1 MAADFEV
8 RRDDLTE
15 TRIVPSEPGDLRAGE
30 ALLVV
35 DRFAFT
41 ANNITYAAFGD
52 RLKYWQFFPAEGA
65 WGRIPAWG
73 YGTVVASECAGVA
86 PGERYYGY
94 YPMSTHVR
102 LRPDRVSDAGFGD
115 GAAHRQPLHPLYNQ
129 YSRTSADPLYDR
141 EREPHTLLLRPLFI
155 TSFVLDDLLDDNGY
169 FGADAVVLSSASSK
183 TAWGVAF
190 LLSERKRRGASV
202 HVIGLTSP
210 RNFEYV
216 KRLGLYDTVVTYD
229 VYATLPRSLRIAYVD
244 FAGDAAVRAN
254 LHQHFGENVVYST
267 AVGFSHN
274 ETSQAPA
281 ASVALPGAAPSQFF
295 APDQIR
301 KRSREW
307 GRDGFASRFADAWR
321 AVIVPAS
328 DPAKGWLRVAE
339 GRGAGAVERIYR
351 DALAG
356 RVAPDAGN
364 VLTLC

>member
-1 MAADFEV
+1 MIADFEV
-8 RRDDLTE
+8 RRDDLTQ
-15 TRIVPSEPGDLRAGE
+15 TRIVSSEPGDLRSGE
-30 ALLVV
+30 ALLAV

-52 RLKYWQFFPAEGA
+52 RLKYWQFFPAEGP

-73 YGTVVASECAGVA
+73 YGTVVASECAGVV
-86 PGERYYGY
+86 PGERYYGF

-102 LRPDRVSDAGFGD
+102 VRPERLSDAGFGD
-115 GAAHRQPLHPLYNQ
+115 GAEHRQPLHPLYNQ
-129 YSRTSADPLYDR
+129 YSRTGTDPLYDR
-141 EREPHTLLLRPLFI
+141 EREPQTLLLRPLFI

-169 FGADAVVLSSASSK
+169 FGADTVVLSSASSK

-202 HVIGLTSP
+202 HIVGLTSP
-210 RNFEYV
+210 RNLEYV
-216 KRLGLYDTVVTYD
+216 KRLGFYDTVFTYD
-229 VYATLPRSLRIAYVD
+229 AYATLPEDLQIAYVD
-244 FAGDAAVRAN
+244 FAGDAALRER
-254 LHQHFGENVVYST
+254 LHRHFGENVRYST
-267 AVGFSHN
+267 AVGFSHV
-274 ETSQAPA
+274 ETLQAPA
-281 ASVALPGAAPSQFF
+281 PAVALPGAVPSQFF

-307 GRDGFASRFADAWR
+307 GRDGFASRFADGWR

-328 DPAKGWLRVAE
+328 DPVRGWLRIAE
-339 GRGAGAVERIYR
+339 GRGAEAVEHIYR